1 MNINQKVARFALCLG
16 AFVAICSGLSGLG
29 NTLKGSGENEKT

>member
-16 AFVAICSGLSGLG
+16 AFVAIYSALSGLG
-29 NTLKGSGENEKT
+29 INKPIKVKPNL

>member
-1 MNINQKVARFALCLG
+1 MNINQKVTRVALCLG

-29 NTLKGSGENEKT
+29 L